1 MKNLSKCLCNALA
14 VFVLCVLVL
23 SACKGGEGFEPLP
36 QFEILLEKTE
46 LEVGPEKNS
55 YSISVTTSC
64 LWRAYSDVDWIVV
77 DNESDYHSGSGELS
91 FSVQQND
98 EGSSRRYGG
107 IRIESYE
114 NPNSYN
120 HLSITQ
126 TAFPRGSVWPNSL
139 IFLPEGGEES
149 ISVSAD
155 CEYKATT
162 DSEWISIIS
171 NNNGYVVSAAVNNSG
186 INRQGKVC
194 ISSVVPGFSE
204 EVIVTQASENS
215 IITYTSS
222 DNKVVN
228 PTLSWKFISNTYDNG
243 KGVIIFDA
251 PITSIPESAF
261 RDRGKSLTSIT
272 IPNSVT
278 AIGLRAFEECTSLS
292 TFVIPN
298 SVTTI
303 SRWAFRYCH
312 FTKLTIPESVTSIDE
327 DAFENMITDELILE
341 TKLIESDYGEDYDS
355 RIMMMWLS
363 NMRSFNVIVGNNI
376 TYIGKYALF
385 SSPQDVQSITI
396 PNSVAAIGYR
406 AFYNKTCELILDCS
420 KPLEK
425 DYYPKEDNPTD
436 KGWLNGYRGTKVT
449 IGDSVRELGRNL
461 FRNQSSITSMSVG
474 QNLDVSHMG
483 GYWLTSLSDIF
494 IRVDN
499 LAELCRSN
507 GISNVLRSRT
517 SVHLLIN
524 NAEITSLTIPASVTS
539 IGWYA
544 FSGCSSLTSVT
555 MPDSVTSIGDSA
567 FNGCTSLTSVTIPD
581 SVTSIGAL
589 AFSLCTSLK
598 EVYCKSVTPPAGEN
612 EMFDNNASGRKIFVP
627 TASVDEYKS
636 AAYWSDYKNDI
647 YGY

>member
-36 QFEILLEKTE
+36 QFEIVLEKTA

-139 IFLPEGGEES
+139 IFLPEGGEKS

-261 RDRGKSLTSIT
+261 LNRGKSLTSIT

-303 SRWAFRYCH
+303 SRWAFRRCH
-312 FTKLTIPESVTSIDE
+312 FTKLTIPESVTSINE
-327 DAFENMITDELILE
+327 DAFEDMITDELILE
-341 TKLIESDYGEDYDS
+341 TKLIESDYDYDS
-355 RIMMMWLS
+355 SGIMMQWLG
-363 NMRSFNVIVGNNI
+363 NMRSSNVIVGNNI
-376 TYIGKYALF
+376 TYIGEYALCRD
-385 SSPQDVQSITI
+385 PQDVQSITI

-406 AFYNKTCELILDCS
+406 AFYNKTYELILDCS
-420 KPLEK
+420 RPLEK

-449 IGDSVRELGRNL
+449 IGDSVRELGSHL

-474 QNLDVSHMG
+474 QNLDVSAHMG
-483 GYWLTSLSDIF
+483 GYWLTSLSDVF

-507 GISNVLRSRT
+507 GISFELGSST

-524 NAEITSLTIPASVTS
+524 NAEITSLTIPNSVTS
-539 IGWYA
+539 IGGYA
-544 FSGCSSLTSVT
+544 FSGCS
-555 MPDSVTSIGDSA
+555 
-567 FNGCTSLTSVTIPD
+567 SLTSVTIPD
-581 SVTSIGAL
+581 SVTSIGGYV
-589 AFSLCTSLK
+589 FSGCSSLK
-598 EVYCKSVTPPAGEN
+598 EVYCKSVTPPAGDEY
-612 EMFDNNASGRKIFVP
+612 MFYNNASGRKIYVP
-627 TASVDEYKS
+627 TASVDKYKS
-636 AAYWSDYKNDI
+636 AEYWSDYKNDI

>member
-36 QFEILLEKTE
+36 QFEILLEKMQ

-171 NNNGYVVSAAVNNSG
+171 NNNGYVVSVAVNNSG

-355 RIMMMWLS
+355 RIMMMWLA

-376 TYIGKYALF
+376 TYIGKYALY

-449 IGDSVRELGRNL
+449 IGDSVRELGSHL

-474 QNLDVSHMG
+474 QNLDVSAYMG
-483 GYWLTSLSDIF
+483 GIGLLPCQTSL
-494 IRVDN
+494 
-499 LAELCRSN
+499 
-507 GISNVLRSRT
+507 
-517 SVHLLIN
+517 
-524 NAEITSLTIPASVTS
+524 
-539 IGWYA
+539 
-544 FSGCSSLTSVT
+544 
-555 MPDSVTSIGDSA
+555 
-567 FNGCTSLTSVTIPD
+567 
-581 SVTSIGAL
+581 
-589 AFSLCTSLK
+589 
-598 EVYCKSVTPPAGEN
+598 
-612 EMFDNNASGRKIFVP
+612 
-627 TASVDEYKS
+627 
-636 AAYWSDYKNDI
+636 
-647 YGY
+647 

>member
-36 QFEILLEKTE
+36 QFEILLEKTQ

-341 TKLIESDYGEDYDS
+341 TKLIESDYDYDS
-355 RIMMMWLS
+355 SGIMMMWLA
-363 NMRSFNVIVGNNI
+363 NMRSSNVIVGNNI
-376 TYIGKYALF
+376 TYIGEYALCRV
-385 SSPQDVQSITI
+385 PQDVQSITI

-406 AFYNKTCELILDCS
+406 AFYNSTYELILDCS

-425 DYYPKEDNPTD
+425 NYSKEDNPTD

-449 IGDSVRELGRNL
+449 IGDSVRRLGYRL
-461 FRNQSSITSMSVG
+461 FHNQSSIKSMSVG
-474 QNLDVSHMG
+474 QNLDASAHSG

-507 GISNVLRSRT
+507 GISYNLGGYYRLGDVHLRK

-539 IGWYA
+539 IGGTA
-544 FSGCSSLTSVT
+544 FR
-555 MPDSVTSIGDSA
+555 D
-567 FNGCTSLTSVTIPD
+567 CTSLTSVTIPN
-581 SVTSIGAL
+581 SVTEIGSP
-589 AFSLCTSLK
+589 AFAGCTSLK
-598 EVYCKSVTPPAGEN
+598 EVYCKSVTPPAGNDEG
-612 EMFDNNASGRKIFVP
+612 MFYNNASGRKIYVP

-636 AAYWSDYKNDI
+636 AAYWNDYKNDI
-647 YGY
+647 YGYDF

>member
-23 SACKGGEGFEPLP
+23 SACKSGEGFEPLT

-91 FSVQQND
+91 FSVHQQND
-98 EGSSRRYGG
+98 EVSSRYGEIRFERY
-107 IRIESYE
+107 EDPYSYKC
-114 NPNSYN
+114 
-120 HLSITQ
+120 LRITQ
-126 TAFPRGSVWPNSL
+126 ANFPRGSVWPSSL

-171 NNNGYVVSAAVNNSG
+171 NNNGYVVSVAVNNSG

-341 TKLIESDYGEDYDS
+341 TKLIESDYDYDS
-355 RIMMMWLS
+355 SGIMMMWLA
-363 NMRSFNVIVGNNI
+363 NMRSSNVIVGNNI
-376 TYIGKYALF
+376 TYIGEYALCRD
-385 SSPQDVQSITI
+385 PQDVQSITI

-406 AFYNKTCELILDCS
+406 AFYNRTYELILDCS

-425 DYYPKEDNPTD
+425 NYSKEDNPND

-449 IGDSVRELGRNL
+449 IGDSVRRLGYHL
-461 FRNQSSITSMSVG
+461 FRNQSSIKSMSVG
-474 QNLDVSHMG
+474 QNLDASAHMG

-507 GISNVLRSRT
+507 GISYWLGGYPGR

-539 IGWYA
+539 IGGTA
-544 FSGCSSLTSVT
+544 FR
-555 MPDSVTSIGDSA
+555 D
-567 FNGCTSLTSVTIPD
+567 CTSLTSVTIPN
-581 SVTSIGAL
+581 SVTEIGSP
-589 AFSLCTSLK
+589 AFAGCTSLK
-598 EVYCKSVTPPAGEN
+598 EVYCKSVTPPAGN
-612 EMFDNNASGRKIFVP
+612 EGMFNNNASGRKIFVP
-627 TASVDEYKS
+627 TASVDKYKS

-647 YGY
+647 YGYDF